1 MKGIDYDYIV
11 VLRDKKTSQHYTAT
25 YHGTFEQVYKIA
37 KSLHSHKNYI
47 LDIKRA

>member
-1 MKGIDYDYIV
+1 MNGLAFDYIIV
-11 VLRDKKTSQHYTAT
+11 FCDKKTFQRNTAV

-37 KSLHSHKNYI
+37 KSLLSRKNFI